1 MQSRKVIKY
10 LHGVLTLLLSL
21 GLAGAILLNYW
32 LSEEKRARASSI
44 VIDRPLSDYI
54 HLYVTEWTGG
64 NATTPFVFR
73 YYLTTRIR
81 EADIIKVL
89 SQRSPVLMADSKDA
103 VISVA
108 DRRVILSMKGR
119 VFRFDNVIYL
129 TDADGNWI
137 PKPLEI
143 VARLE
148 TEAP

>member
-44 VIDRPLSDYI
+44 VIDRPLSDDI